1 MIVPKTEHALSLRK
15 SGIMKLYTLLPT
27 FDAYLQEEGRAET
40 TRSLYRWGVTQL
52 IVALGPEATNSD
64 VKPDAVRRLVE
75 GYKVHHRPA
84 SVQSLLNGLRAF
96 CRWLLAEG
104 WVLEDVTAKIKN
116 PKKDGSRRPIPTE
129 EKVLAILNVHT
140 RMPNPYR
147 AALGRALVALFAYGG
162 IRCAEVL
169 NLRVVDV
176 NFAGRSVYIHEGKGD
191 KSRTVFLGR
200 KAMAAL
206 EAYKEVRPQ
215 KNPSPYFFLRS
226 ENSRL
231 GREML
236 YRILRDMATIAGYA
250 GDRSLMPHSLRHDY
264 VTNLLAQTGDDTA
277 ISQQVG
283 HASVATTRDIYDH
296 PSERRLRALAE
307 LAERR
312 PTPDPPNQ
320 TGRRNVEHRRFQ
332 VQRIRPAQP

>member
-1 MIVPKTEHALSLRK
+1 MPKADHALSLREL
-15 SGIMKLYTLLPT
+15 GIMKLYSLLPT
-27 FDAYLQEEGRAET
+27 FDAYLKEEERADT
-40 TRSLYRWGVTQL
+40 TRSLYRWSVTQL

-64 VKPDAVRRLVE
+64 VKPEAVRRLVE

-84 SVQSLLNGLRAF
+84 SVQSLLTGLRCF

-104 WVLEDVTAKIKN
+104 WAVEDATAKIKN

-129 EKVLAILNVHT
+129 EKVLALLNVHT

-169 NLRVVDV
+169 NLRVADV

-191 KSRTVFLGR
+191 KSRTVLLGS

-206 EAYKEVRPQ
+206 LAYKEVRPA
-215 KNPSPYFFLRS
+215 KNTGLYFFLRS

-236 YRILRDMATIAGYA
+236 YRILRDMATIAGYP
-250 GDRSLMPHSLRHDY
+250 GDRSLMPHGLRHDY

-283 HASVATTRDIYDH
+283 HASTATTRDIYDH
-296 PSERRLRALAE
+296 PSERRLRAIAE

-312 PTPDPPNQ
+312 PTSEPSNPA
-320 TGRRNVEHRRFQ
+320 GRRNDAHRRFQ
-332 VQRIRPAQP
+332 VQRIRPNA